1 MSAEASD
8 TACRCRRC
16 GAPIPEPNEYLTLHD
31 IMRRYK
37 VARTKALDLR
47 REVRHLFPD
56 AVLRHG
62 RCVRV
67 AASALDRI
75 WERD

>member
-1 MSAEASD
+1 MNIEGFD
-8 TACRCRRC
+8 HACRCRRC
-16 GAPIPEPNEYLTLHD
+16 GAPIPQRSEYLTLHE
-31 IMRRYK
+31 IMHRYK

-47 REVRHLFPD
+47 REVRRRFPNS
-56 AVLRHG
+56 VLRHG

-75 WERD
+75 WARG